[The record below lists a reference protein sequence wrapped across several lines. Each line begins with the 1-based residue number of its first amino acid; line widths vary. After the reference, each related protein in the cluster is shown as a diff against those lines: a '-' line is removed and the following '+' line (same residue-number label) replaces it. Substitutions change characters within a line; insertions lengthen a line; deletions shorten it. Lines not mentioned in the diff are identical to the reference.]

1 MNKPVALLSSNFWL
15 SLAACRGGALAET
28 ECVFPPSATK
38 MKETSNKMP
47 AGSVYLLE
55 KSKTRMIRKTF
66 ISFLLLT
73 LVAIGASVGLL
84 QLHHNAWIAQ
94 GESPVLWDWT
104 YVLMEGL
111 IPFAVA
117 QYVAVAGA
125 FALAW
130 VLWDSKWPML
140 RNLLIAWGITW
151 LPVVV
156 ISTGDVTAS
165 SGGPFNFPMSMFAAP
180 LFAFFCLV
188 ELGAALLFR
197 AFRSTRGKV
206 NPTAEQVKN
215 QNMSTPKHD

>member
-1 MNKPVALLSSNFWL
+1 MTRTRQTKGSPSSKSSAFG
-15 SLAACRGGALAET
+15 S
-28 ECVFPPSATK
+28 VFAPLATK
-38 MKETSNKMP
+38 LQETLNKMP
-47 AGSVYLLE
+47 AASVYIIE
-55 KSKTRMIRKTF
+55 KSTKRMIRKTF

-140 RNLLIAWGITW
+140 RNLLIAWGSTW
-151 LPVVV
+151 LPVAI

>member
-1 MNKPVALLSSNFWL
+1 
-15 SLAACRGGALAET
+15 
-28 ECVFPPSATK
+28 
-38 MKETSNKMP
+38 
-47 AGSVYLLE
+47 
-55 KSKTRMIRKTF
+55 MIRKTF

-151 LPVVV
+151 LPVAI

>member
-1 MNKPVALLSSNFWL
+1 MTRTRQTKGSTSSKSSAFG
-15 SLAACRGGALAET
+15 S
-28 ECVFPPSATK
+28 VFAPSATK
-38 MKETSNKMP
+38 LQETLNKMP
-47 AGSVYLLE
+47 AASVYLLE

-94 GESPVLWDWT
+94 GESPVPWDWT

-130 VLWDSKWPML
+130 VLWNSKWPML

-151 LPVVV
+151 LPVAI

>member
-1 MNKPVALLSSNFWL
+1 
-15 SLAACRGGALAET
+15 
-28 ECVFPPSATK
+28 
-38 MKETSNKMP
+38 
-47 AGSVYLLE
+47 
-55 KSKTRMIRKTF
+55 MIRRIL
-66 ISFLLLT
+66 ISISLLL
-73 LVAIGASVGLL
+73 LVAIVATMWLL
-84 QLHHNAWIAQ
+84 QLHHHSWVAQ

-117 QYVAVAGA
+117 QYVAAAGA

-130 VLWDSKWPML
+130 VLWSSKWRL
-140 RNLLIAWGITW
+140 IRNILIMWGITW
-151 LPVVV
+151 LPVAI

-197 AFRSTRGKV
+197 AFQPSHCKV
-206 NPTAEQVKN
+206 NPLTAQIKN
-215 QNMSTPKHD
+215 QNESSPKHG

>member
-1 MNKPVALLSSNFWL
+1 
-15 SLAACRGGALAET
+15 
-28 ECVFPPSATK
+28 
-38 MKETSNKMP
+38 
-47 AGSVYLLE
+47 
-55 KSKTRMIRKTF
+55 MIRRIL
-66 ISFLLLT
+66 ISISLLL
-73 LVAIGASVGLL
+73 LVAIVATMWLM
-84 QLHHNAWIAQ
+84 QLHHHSWVAQ

-117 QYVAVAGA
+117 QYVAAAGA

-130 VLWDSKWPML
+130 VLWSSKWRL
-140 RNLLIAWGITW
+140 IRNLLIAWGITW
-151 LPVVV
+151 LPVAI

-197 AFRSTRGKV
+197 AFQPSHCKV
-206 NPTAEQVKN
+206 NPLTAQIKN
-215 QNMSTPKHD
+215 QNESSPEHG

>member
-1 MNKPVALLSSNFWL
+1 
-15 SLAACRGGALAET
+15 
-28 ECVFPPSATK
+28 
-38 MKETSNKMP
+38 
-47 AGSVYLLE
+47 
-55 KSKTRMIRKTF
+55 MIRRIL
-66 ISFLLLT
+66 ISISLLL
-73 LVAIGASVGLL
+73 LVAIGATMGLM

-117 QYVAVAGA
+117 QYVAAAGA

-130 VLWDSKWPML
+130 VLWSSKWRLL
-140 RNLLIAWGITW
+140 RNTLIMWGITW
-151 LPVVV
+151 LPVAI

-215 QNMSTPKHD
+215 QNMSTPELD

>member
-1 MNKPVALLSSNFWL
+1 MSYT
-15 SLAACRGGALAET
+15 GIYIIG
-28 ECVFPPSATK
+28 
-38 MKETSNKMP
+38 
-47 AGSVYLLE
+47 

-66 ISFLLLT
+66 ISILLLI
-73 LVAIGASVGLL
+73 LVGIGSTMCLM
-84 QLHHNAWIAQ
+84 QSHHDAWVAQ

-117 QYVAVAGA
+117 QYVAAAGA

-130 VLWDSKWPML
+130 VLWSSKWRL
-140 RNLLIAWGITW
+140 IRNILIVWGITW
-151 LPVVV
+151 LPVVFV
-156 ISTGDVTAS
+156 STKDVCAS

-206 NPTAEQVKN
+206 NPTAERRKN
-215 QNMSTPKHD
+215 QNMSTPAHD

>member
-1 MNKPVALLSSNFWL
+1 
-15 SLAACRGGALAET
+15 
-28 ECVFPPSATK
+28 
-38 MKETSNKMP
+38 
-47 AGSVYLLE
+47 
-55 KSKTRMIRKTF
+55 MIRRIL
-66 ISFLLLT
+66 ISISLLL
-73 LVAIGASVGLL
+73 LVAIVATMWLL
-84 QLHHNAWIAQ
+84 QLHHHSWVAQ
-94 GESPVLWDWT
+94 GESPVPWDWT

-151 LPVVV
+151 LPVAI
-156 ISTGDVTAS
+156 ISAGDVTAS

-188 ELGAALLFR
+188 ELGAALFFR
-197 AFRSTRGKV
+197 VFRSTQGKV
-206 NPTAEQVKN
+206 NPTVERRKN
-215 QNMSTPKHD
+215 QNMSTPEHD

>member
-1 MNKPVALLSSNFWL
+1 
-15 SLAACRGGALAET
+15 
-28 ECVFPPSATK
+28 
-38 MKETSNKMP
+38 
-47 AGSVYLLE
+47 
-55 KSKTRMIRKTF
+55 
-66 ISFLLLT
+66 
-73 LVAIGASVGLL
+73 
-84 QLHHNAWIAQ
+84 
-94 GESPVLWDWT
+94 
-104 YVLMEGL
+104 MEGL

-130 VLWDSKWPML
+130 VLWSSKWRL
-140 RNLLIAWGITW
+140 VRNILIMWGITW
-151 LPVVV
+151 LPVAI

-206 NPTAEQVKN
+206 NPTAERRKN
-215 QNMSTPKHD
+215 QNMSTPEHD

>member
-1 MNKPVALLSSNFWL
+1 MISKSKAGAPSSPCSPFF
-15 SLAACRGGALAET
+15 A
-28 ECVFPPSATK
+28 PSATK
-38 MKETSNKMP
+38 MQETSNKIP
-47 AGSVYLLE
+47 AASVYIIG
-55 KSKTRMIRKTF
+55 KSTMRMIRKTF

-73 LVAIGASVGLL
+73 LVAIGATMGLM
-84 QLHHNAWIAQ
+84 QLHHNAWVAQ
-94 GESPVLWDWT
+94 GESPILWDWM

-130 VLWDSKWPML
+130 VLWSSKWRL
-140 RNLLIAWGITW
+140 IRNILIVWGITW
-151 LPVVV
+151 LPVVFV
-156 ISTGDVTAS
+156 STKDVCAS

-206 NPTAEQVKN
+206 NPTAERRKN
-215 QNMSTPKHD
+215 QNMCTPEHD

>member
-1 MNKPVALLSSNFWL
+1 MTRTRQTKGSPSSKSSAFG
-15 SLAACRGGALAET
+15 S
-28 ECVFPPSATK
+28 VFAPLATK
-38 MKETSNKMP
+38 LQETLNKMP
-47 AGSVYLLE
+47 AASVYIIE
-55 KSKTRMIRKTF
+55 KSTKRMIRKTF
-66 ISFLLLT
+66 ISVLLLT

-140 RNLLIAWGITW
+140 RNLLIAWGSTW
-151 LPVVV
+151 LPVAI

>member
-1 MNKPVALLSSNFWL
+1 
-15 SLAACRGGALAET
+15 
-28 ECVFPPSATK
+28 
-38 MKETSNKMP
+38 
-47 AGSVYLLE
+47 
-55 KSKTRMIRKTF
+55 MIRRIV
-66 ISFLLLT
+66 ISILVLI
-73 LVAIGASVGLL
+73 LVAVVATIGLL
-84 QLHHNAWIAQ
+84 QLHHNAWETQ

-130 VLWDSKWPML
+130 VLWSSKWRL
-140 RNLLIAWGITW
+140 VRNILIVWGITW
-151 LPVVV
+151 LPVVFV
-156 ISTGDVTAS
+156 STKDVCAS

-180 LFAFFCLV
+180 LFAFFCLA

-197 AFRSTRGKV
+197 AFCPARGKV

-215 QNMSTPKHD
+215 QNMSTTKHD

>member
-1 MNKPVALLSSNFWL
+1 
-15 SLAACRGGALAET
+15 
-28 ECVFPPSATK
+28 
-38 MKETSNKMP
+38 
-47 AGSVYLLE
+47 
-55 KSKTRMIRKTF
+55 MIRRIL
-66 ISFLLLT
+66 ISISLLL
-73 LVAIGASVGLL
+73 LVAIVAMMWLL
-84 QLHHNAWIAQ
+84 QLHHHSWVAQ

-117 QYVAVAGA
+117 QYVAATGA

-130 VLWDSKWPML
+130 VLWSSKWRL
-140 RNLLIAWGITW
+140 VRNILIMWGITW
-151 LPVVV
+151 LPVAI

-165 SGGPFNFPMSMFAAP
+165 SGGPFNFPMAMFAAP

-206 NPTAEQVKN
+206 NPTAEQVKKN
-215 QNMSTPKHD
+215 QNMSTTKHD

>member
-1 MNKPVALLSSNFWL
+1 MSDT
-15 SLAACRGGALAET
+15 GIYIIG
-28 ECVFPPSATK
+28 
-38 MKETSNKMP
+38 
-47 AGSVYLLE
+47 

-73 LVAIGASVGLL
+73 LVAIGATVGLM

-117 QYVAVAGA
+117 QYVAAAGA

-130 VLWDSKWPML
+130 VLWSSKWRL
-140 RNLLIAWGITW
+140 VRNILIAWGITW
-151 LPVVV
+151 LPVVFV
-156 ISTGDVTAS
+156 STKDGCAS

-197 AFRSTRGKV
+197 AFQPSHCKV
-206 NPTAEQVKN
+206 NPLTAQIKN
-215 QNMSTPKHD
+215 QNESSPKHG

>member
-1 MNKPVALLSSNFWL
+1 M
-15 SLAACRGGALAET
+15 
-28 ECVFPPSATK
+28 
-38 MKETSNKMP
+38 
-47 AGSVYLLE
+47 
-55 KSKTRMIRKTF
+55 RMIRKTF

-73 LVAIGASVGLL
+73 LVTIGASVGLL
-84 QLHHNAWIAQ
+84 QLHHNAWVAQ

-130 VLWDSKWPML
+130 VLWSSKWRLL

-151 LPVVV
+151 LPVAI

-197 AFRSTRGKV
+197 AFQPSHCKV
-206 NPTAEQVKN
+206 NPLTAQIKN
-215 QNMSTPKHD
+215 QNESSPKHG